1 MIRMVI
7 YMVLAAC
14 FLVASCLYGIDR
26 EMARQDYLKGQWAEH
41 CIFQANCDYY
51 NEMEIKDVDL

>member
-1 MIRMVI
+1 MIRMAI

-14 FLVASCLYGIDR
+14 FLVTSCLYGIDR

-51 NEMEIKDVDL
+51 NNMEVKEK